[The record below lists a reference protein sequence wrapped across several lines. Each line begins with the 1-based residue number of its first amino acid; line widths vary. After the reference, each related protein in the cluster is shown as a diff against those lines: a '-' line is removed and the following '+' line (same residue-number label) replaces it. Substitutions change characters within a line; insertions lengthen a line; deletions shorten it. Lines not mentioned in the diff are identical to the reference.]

1 MTPGFAYNL
10 VTGHQKQC
18 CYISS

>member
-10 VTGHQKQC
+10 VTGNQKQC